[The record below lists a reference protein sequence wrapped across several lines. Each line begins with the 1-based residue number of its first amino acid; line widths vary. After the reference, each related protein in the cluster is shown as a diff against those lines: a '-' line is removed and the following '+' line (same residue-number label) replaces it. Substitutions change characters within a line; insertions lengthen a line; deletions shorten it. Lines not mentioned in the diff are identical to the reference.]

1 MADPSGDADPVLA
14 CAYGLAAAKARARA
28 GADVAAAHLRA
39 DVLGE
44 RLDADGGAEAS
55 HWG

>member
-39 DVLGE
+39 DVLGK
-44 RLDADGGAEAS
+44 RLDAEGGAEAS
-55 HWG
+55 HWD